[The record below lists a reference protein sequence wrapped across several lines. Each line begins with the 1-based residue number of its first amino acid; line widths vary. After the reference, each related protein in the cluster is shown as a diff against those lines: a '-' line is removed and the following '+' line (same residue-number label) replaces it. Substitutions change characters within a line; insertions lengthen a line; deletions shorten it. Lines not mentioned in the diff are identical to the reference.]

1 MTRFT
6 ALLLALPLAF
16 GATAVE
22 AAVLTVPGDA
32 KDLQGA
38 VAIAKPGD
46 TIEVGAGR
54 WCGALIDKPL
64 NLVGRGDAVIVG
76 AKDDATCNGPALNG
90 GTYRVGFHLLSA
102 AASGTTIRHF
112 EFDGSRAATDSSA
125 LAYAVYASGGK
136 VNGVQIEHNK
146 VRGTLD
152 AFSNQG
158 GDDWVVRHND
168 IRGLTTRGGVGG
180 RGIVVAQSGASR
192 PQRASV
198 THNRI
203 ETDVPNAAGSGPW
216 YAGVYVAGA
225 DWTTVTQNR
234 FEMDRGGDDHA
245 AAGGATPAV
254 YGVGVVVTHGV
265 GPNQPARP
273 LPGAGG
279 FPLVKAPL
287 TKTPEQGSQNT
298 TVTMNDGKKCDY
310 VVVVTGPVPAKNT
323 FRLLQGN
330 LGTTLLEGQASTSD
344 GRGDMAARHRKGHG
358 AGEDD

>member
-6 ALLLALPLAF
+6 ALLLALPLAL

-22 AAVLTVPGDA
+22 AAVLRVPGDA
-32 KDLQGA
+32 DTVQAA
-38 VAIAKPGD
+38 VAIANPGD

-54 WCGALIDKPL
+54 WCGAVIDKRL
-64 NLVGRGDAVIVG
+64 TLVGHGGAVIVG

-90 GTYRVGFHLLSA
+90 GTYRVGFLLSSP

-146 VRGTLD
+146 VRGTLE
-152 AFSNQG
+152 AFTNYG
-158 GDDWVVRHND
+158 GDDWVVRYND

-180 RGIVVAQSGASR
+180 RGIVVAQSGANR

-216 YAGVYVAGA
+216 FAGVYVAGA

-234 FEMDRGGDDHA
+234 FEMTRGGDDDA
-245 AAGGATPAV
+245 AAGTTTPAV

-265 GPNQPARP
+265 GPAQPARP
-273 LPGAGG
+273 LPGAVG

-287 TKTPEQGSQNT
+287 TKAPEQGSQNT

-310 VVVVTGPVPAKNT
+310 VVVVTGPTPARNAPVDL
-323 FRLLQGN
+323 RGN
-330 LGTTLLEGQASTSD
+330 LGTTLVEGQASTGN
-344 GRGDMAARHRKGHG
+344 GRGDLAARHR
-358 AGEDD
+358 